1 MSKVVTLDN
10 NNFEKTING
19 DLPVLVDFW
28 ATWCMPCRMQ
38 APVLEELS
46 EEFSGYA
53 IIGKVNVDEN
63 ESLAIKYKVNAIP
76 YLCVFKNGE
85 LVGSKTGLSS
95 KEELALL
102 IKKFM

>member
-1 MSKVVTLDN
+1 MSKVVTLN
-10 NNFEKTING
+10 NENFEKTING

-38 APVLEELS
+38 APVLDELS

-63 ESLAIKYKVNAIP
+63 ESLAIKYNVNAIP
-76 YLCVFKNGE
+76 YLCVFKNGK

-102 IKKFM
+102 IKTYM